1 MISLFAFLATRHRAT
16 VILYRTVYCN
26 LFACWQINVVVVVSV
41 VPVSTCTASLS
52 GHQSPNWFVACWFG
66 TDFVCSLPCRPDFS
80 DRKPRSITTSV
91 HQWCTLHTSTVYS
104 SCLPSAMDMLS
115 SRVPLTLPPGCY
127 QTGCHYTQIRQVLLA
142 LLSGS
147 AYSQTVHRWQPSF
160 TSCCSADLYFTTGQ
174 HCLGINS
181 TVIL

>member
-1 MISLFAFLATRHRAT
+1 MLTNKCGGGGFSRTCQYMHCKSLRSPVTQLVCGMLVWDRFCLFFTMQTWFLWSKAT
-16 VILYRTVYCN
+16 VYHHICT
-26 LFACWQINVVVVVSV
+26 
-41 VPVSTCTASLS
+41 PVMHIA
-52 GHQSPNWFVACWFG
+52 H
-66 TDFVCSLPCRPDFS
+66 
-80 DRKPRSITTSV
+80 
-91 HQWCTLHTSTVYS
+91 VYS

-174 HCLGINS
+174 HCLGVNS